1 MEHCQTQVN
10 TTSPRM
16 SIVAIVKTQKQHV
29 GIEVT
34 QLFNA
39 VIITIRLATVI
50 APNMDVVKKGMV
62 IGYVLNGNCG

>member
-1 MEHCQTQVN
+1 MEHCRTQVN
-10 TTSPRM
+10 ATSPRM
-16 SIVAIVKTQKQHV
+16 STVAIVKTQKQHV

-34 QLFNA
+34 QSFNA

>member
-1 MEHCQTQVN
+1 
-10 TTSPRM
+10 M